1 MTSIKNQSNTFKL
14 GDLTIKRLG
23 YGAMRLTG
31 EGVWGPPDNEEVA
44 KNVLKHALELG
55 VDFIDTSDAYGPDVN
70 EVLIAEAL
78 HPYPEGVVIA
88 TKGGLTRSGPGQ
100 WHPDGRPEHLRAA
113 LEGSLKRLK
122 VDVIDLY
129 QFHRPDPEV
138 PFEESVGAI
147 ADMQKEGKI
156 KHVGLSN
163 VTVEQLDKAQQI
175 LTVVSVQNR
184 YNLTDRD
191 SEEVLKACTERGI
204 GFIPWYPI
212 ATGNL
217 PEGDL
222 GNIAKAHDAT
232 PAQIALA
239 WLLQKSPV
247 MLPIPGTSSI
257 QHLEE
262 NVAASAITLTDD
274 EMSVLTNLK

>member
-31 EGVWGPPDNEEVA
+31 EGVWGPPDNEEAA

-222 GNIAKAHDAT
+222 GNIAKTHDAT